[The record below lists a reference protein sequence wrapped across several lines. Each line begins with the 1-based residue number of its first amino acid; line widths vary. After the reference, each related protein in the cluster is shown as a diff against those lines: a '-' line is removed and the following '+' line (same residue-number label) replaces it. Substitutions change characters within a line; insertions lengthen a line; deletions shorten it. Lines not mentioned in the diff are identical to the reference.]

1 LRKAFGCSLRLAVAP
16 APDKN
21 AYSALPGGVCVV
33 AKLILIMD
41 LKRVMLSAN
50 QTVSKMSPAHGCR
63 HVAIIMDGNG
73 RWAKQ
78 QGKIRAFGHK
88 AGAKSV
94 RRAVSFAAN
103 NGIEA
108 LTLYA
113 FSSENWNRPAQEV
126 SALMELFVWALDSE
140 VKSLHRHNVR
150 LRIIGE
156 TTRFNA
162 RLQERIRKAEALTA
176 NNTGLTL
183 NIAANYGGRWDIV
196 QGARQLAEQVQ
207 KGLLKPE
214 EITEEMLSQQVC
226 MHELA
231 PVDLVIRTGGEHR
244 ISNFLIWQIAYAE
257 LYFTDVLWP
266 DFAEQDFEGAL
277 HAFVSRERRFG
288 GTEEPGGSHA

>member
-1 LRKAFGCSLRLAVAP
+1 
-16 APDKN
+16 
-21 AYSALPGGVCVV
+21 
-33 AKLILIMD
+33 M
-41 LKRVMLSAN
+41 MLSAN
-50 QTVSKMSPAHGCR
+50 QTVSEISPTHGCR

-73 RWAKQ
+73 RWAKR

-150 LRIIGE
+150 LRIIGD

-183 NIAANYGGRWDIV
+183 NIAANYGGRWDITRGV
-196 QGARQLAEQVQ
+196 VRLLAKQVQ
-207 KGLLKPE
+207 DGTLLPE
-214 EITEEMLSQQVC
+214 QITEDMLSQQVC

-231 PVDLVIRTGGEHR
+231 PVDLVIRTGE
-244 ISNFLIWQIAYAE
+244 S
-257 LYFTDVLWP
+257 
-266 DFAEQDFEGAL
+266 
-277 HAFVSRERRFG
+277 
-288 GTEEPGGSHA
+288 TE

>member
-1 LRKAFGCSLRLAVAP
+1 
-16 APDKN
+16 
-21 AYSALPGGVCVV
+21 
-33 AKLILIMD
+33 
-41 LKRVMLSAN
+41 MLSAN
-50 QTVSKMSPAHGCR
+50 QTVSEMLPAHGCR

-73 RWAKQ
+73 RWAKR

-162 RLQERIRKAEALTA
+162 RLQERIRKAEALTE
-176 NNTGLTL
+176 NNTGLTRIL
-183 NIAANYGGRWDIV
+183 RRTTAAAG
-196 QGARQLAEQVQ
+196 
-207 KGLLKPE
+207 
-214 EITEEMLSQQVC
+214 
-226 MHELA
+226 
-231 PVDLVIRTGGEHR
+231 
-244 ISNFLIWQIAYAE
+244 ISSR
-257 LYFTDVLWP
+257 
-266 DFAEQDFEGAL
+266 
-277 HAFVSRERRFG
+277 AFVIWPNRCKTGCFSPSKSQKRC
-288 GTEEPGGSHA
+288 

>member
-1 LRKAFGCSLRLAVAP
+1 
-16 APDKN
+16 
-21 AYSALPGGVCVV
+21 
-33 AKLILIMD
+33 
-41 LKRVMLSAN
+41 MLSSN
-50 QTVSKMSPAHGCR
+50 QQLNETSPRQGAR

-78 QGKIRAFGHK
+78 QGKMRVFGHK
-88 AGAKSV
+88 AGVKSV

-150 LRIIGE
+150 LRIIGDVGG
-156 TTRFNA
+156 FNA
-162 RLQERIRKAEALTA
+162 RLQERIRKAEKITSE
-176 NNTGLTL
+176 NTGLTL
-183 NIAANYGGRWDIV
+183 NIAANYGGRWDIIQGVKTLAAKV
-196 QGARQLAEQVQ
+196 QNGSLNVD
-207 KGLLKPE
+207 
-214 EITEEMLSQQVC
+214 EIDEAMLGSQVC
-226 MHELA
+226 MSELA

-257 LYFTDVLWP
+257 LYFSDVLWP
-266 DFAEQDFEGAL
+266 DFDEQDFEGAL
-277 HAFVSRERRFG
+277 HAFANRERRFG
-288 GTEEPGGSHA
+288 GTAPDEE

>member
-1 LRKAFGCSLRLAVAP
+1 MRKALGCSLRLAVAS
-16 APDKN
+16 ALDKN
-21 AYSALPGGVCVV
+21 AYIALTGCLRLV
-33 AKLILIMD
+33 AWLILIMD

-50 QTVSKMSPAHGCR
+50 QTVSEISPVHGCR

-113 FSSENWNRPAQEV
+113 FSSENWNRPEQEV

-162 RLQERIRKAEALTA
+162 RLQERIRKAEALTE

-183 NIAANYGGRWDIV
+183 NIAANYGGRWDII
-196 QGARQLAEQVQ
+196 QGVRNLAEQVQ
-207 KGLLKPE
+207 NGLLRPE
-214 EITEEMLSQQVC
+214 QITEDMLSQQVC

-277 HAFVSRERRFG
+277 HAFVNRERRFG
-288 GTEEPGGSHA
+288 GTEPGGNHA